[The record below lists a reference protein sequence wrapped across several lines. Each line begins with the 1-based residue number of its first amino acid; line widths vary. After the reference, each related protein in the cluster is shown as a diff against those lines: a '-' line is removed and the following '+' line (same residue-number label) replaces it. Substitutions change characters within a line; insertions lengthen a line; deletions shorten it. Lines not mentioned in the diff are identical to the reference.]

1 MILVSCLKI
10 DIACNVNHKYYQ
22 NDQLL
27 DTMCCVRSILKTSL
41 RPITILQDNVWKS
54 TLMQYSKI
62 DIANIIGN
70 VKNIVNRHLS
80 TLHSKTFVKV
90 EIEHRKA
97 LHCNVYF
104 FIANILQYDLRVFRK
119 CFNDDDPL
127 TNDRNSLVPFNIF
140 TNP

>member
-1 MILVSCLKI
+1 VLFVCFVWVVILVSCLEI
-10 DIACNVNHKYYQ
+10 DIACNGNRKYYQ

-27 DTMCCVRSILKTSL
+27 DTICCVRSIIKTSL

-90 EIEHRKA
+90 EIKHCMPIWISQGLA
-97 LHCNVYF
+97 LQCLLFHCKYLT
-104 FIANILQYDLRVFRK
+104 ILSARF
-119 CFNDDDPL
+119 
-127 TNDRNSLVPFNIF
+127 S
-140 TNP
+140 